1 MSLSKKRA
9 LAADAPLLLNT
20 RAYTQIRDAIL
31 SGKLPPG
38 TPISRR
44 NLAEELAMSTL
55 PVSDALLRLESE
67 GLVESRPRAGTRV
80 KIPMVSEVNGNYI
93 VREALETH
101 SARLFA
107 ELASVRDR
115 KRLLKMGLDLDRKY
129 LALGRTKTP
138 NADRHSAAE
147 KLHLEF
153 HMLIAEATGCRELA
167 AAIER
172 SRVLLFN
179 WLFMTTG
186 DYIPLPPRWH
196 SELSE
201 VLVNG
206 SPDEAAD
213 RMRVHVRYRKDAV
226 VAKFETLLAADQG
239 MAQSIV
245 RGPQRARRSAPVIPL
260 NND

>member
-1 MSLSKKRA
+1 MSLSSKRVLGDAA
-9 LAADAPLLLNT
+9 LPLNSQ
-20 RAYTQIRDAIL
+20 AYALIRDAIL

-44 NLAEELAMSTL
+44 HLAEELNMSTL

-80 KIPMVSEVNGNYI
+80 KIPMVSEVNGNYV

-107 ELASVRDR
+107 EHASVRDR
-115 KRLLKMGLDLDRKY
+115 KRLLKMGSDLDKRY
-129 LALGRTKTP
+129 HALGRTSSP
-138 NADRHSAAE
+138 DLDRHSAAE

-153 HMLIAEATGCRELA
+153 HMLIAQAAGCKELT

-172 SRVLLFN
+172 SRVLLLN

-196 SELSE
+196 GALAEA
-201 VLVNG
+201 LVNG
-206 SPDEAAD
+206 SPEEAAEK
-213 RMRVHVRYRKDAV
+213 MRAHVRYRKDAV
-226 VAKFETLLAADQG
+226 VTKFETLLVANQDTPAPI
-239 MAQSIV
+239 A
-245 RGPQRARRSAPVIPL
+245 RGPQRARRKAPVIPL
-260 NND
+260 QKD

>member
-1 MSLSKKRA
+1 MSLSRKRS
-9 LAADAPLLLNT
+9 LADAALPLNSQ
-20 RAYTQIRDAIL
+20 AYTRIRDAIL

-44 NLAEELAMSTL
+44 TLAEELEMSTL

-80 KIPMVSEVNGNYI
+80 KIPMVSEVNGNYV

-107 ELASVRDR
+107 EHAPVRDR
-115 KRLLKMGLDLDRKY
+115 KRLLKMGADLDRRY
-129 LALGRTKTP
+129 LALGRTSSP
-138 NADRHSAAE
+138 DADRHSATE

-153 HMLIAEATGCRELA
+153 HMLVAEATGCKELA

-196 SELSE
+196 GELAE

-206 SPDEAAD
+206 TPQEAAEG
-213 RMRVHVRYRKDAV
+213 MRVHVRYRKDAV
-226 VAKFETLLAADQG
+226 VAKFETLLVADQG
-239 MAQSIV
+239 ASAPIA
-245 RGPQRARRSAPVIPL
+245 RGPQRARRQAPVIPL
-260 NND
+260 QQD

>member
-1 MSLSKKRA
+1 MSLLKKRLPA
-9 LAADAPLLLNT
+9 EVDLPLHT
-20 RAYTQIRDAIL
+20 QAYLQIRDAIL
-31 SGKLPPG
+31 AGKLPPG
-38 TPISRR
+38 APISRR
-44 NLAEELAMSTL
+44 SLAEQLKMSTL

-80 KIPMVSEVNGNYI
+80 KIPTVSEINGNYV

-115 KRLLKMGLDLDRKY
+115 KRLLKMSRDLDRCY
-129 LALGRTKTP
+129 LLLGRTTTP
-138 NADRHSAAE
+138 DADKHSAAE

-153 HMLIAEATGCRELA
+153 HMLVAEATGCKELA

-196 SELSE
+196 GELAE

-206 SPDEAAD
+206 TPDEAAEK
-213 RMRVHVRYRKDAV
+213 MRVHVRYRKDAV
-226 VAKFETLLAADQG
+226 LAKFESLHAADQQLSK
-239 MAQSIV
+239 AIA
-245 RGPQRARRSAPVIPL
+245 RGPQRARRQSALLIL
-260 NND
+260 RRD

>member
-1 MSLSKKRA
+1 MSLSRKSAAVDA
-9 LAADAPLLLNT
+9 LLLPLNT
-20 RAYTQIRDAIL
+20 RAYTLIRDAIL

-44 NLAEELAMSTL
+44 NVAEELSMSTL

-80 KIPMVSEVNGNYI
+80 KIPSVSEVNGTYV

-107 ELASVRDR
+107 EHASVRDR
-115 KRLLKMGLDLDRKY
+115 KRLLKMGTDLDRRY
-129 LALGRTKTP
+129 LSLGRTKLP
-138 NADRHSAAE
+138 DADSQSAAE

-153 HMLIAEATGCRELA
+153 HMLIAEATGCKELA

-186 DYIPLPPRWH
+186 EYIPLPPRWH
-196 SELSE
+196 GELAE

-206 SPDEAAD
+206 TPDEASEK
-213 RMRVHVRYRKDAV
+213 MRVHVRYRKDV
-226 VAKFETLLAADQG
+226 IVAKFEALLAEDQG
-239 MAQSIV
+239 MPRSIV
-245 RGPQRARRSAPVIPL
+245 RGPQRARRGAPMIALSAE
-260 NND
+260 